1 VTPAVLLLCT
11 RAAMAPLQRLMPGG
25 AAAHFE
31 ALVDFYPEPYPA
43 FVLYAGFFGVWHGC
57 CEGRAAAG

>member
-1 VTPAVLLLCT
+1 
-11 RAAMAPLQRLMPGG
+11 MPGG

-31 ALVDFYPEPYPA
+31 ALVDFFPEPYPA